1 MLQMIDA
8 MLAQATKNRAFNAE
22 IPLLNISIKD
32 IIGVA
37 EVFTSALFEFFVMI
51 QPFEERGIKS
61 LAIKG

>member
-1 MLQMIDA
+1 MLQFVDSVLM
-8 MLAQATKNRAFNAE
+8 QATKNRAFNAE

-37 EVFTSALFEFFVMI
+37 ELFTSALFEFFVMI

>member
-1 MLQMIDA
+1 MIDA

>member
-8 MLAQATKNRAFNAE
+8 MLAQATKNRAFNVE

>member
-37 EVFTSALFEFFVMI
+37 ELFTSALFEFFVMI